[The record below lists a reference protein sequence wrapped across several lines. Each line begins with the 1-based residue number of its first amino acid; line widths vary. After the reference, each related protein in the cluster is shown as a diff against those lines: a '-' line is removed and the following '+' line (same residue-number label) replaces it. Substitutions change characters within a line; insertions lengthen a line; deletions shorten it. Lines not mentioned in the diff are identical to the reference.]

1 VTLRIGPGLRAR
13 KKLKKEGAMVI
24 LAFDI
29 ITKKRSYPLT
39 KDSDSKLPDQKEL
52 EKELNDYL
60 GKKYGDRIRLVV
72 PMLFPKTQT
81 EEASKEEKDPGKGKW
96 KIQFEM
102 KPEELEAFLD
112 DYIIRQ
118 KEAKEILA
126 TKICTHFNR
135 IKFTE
140 ITKGRNRY
148 EGVGQIKNNILMIG
162 PTGVGKTY
170 LIKLIAKKIGVPFVK
185 GDATKFSETGY
196 VGGDV
201 EDLVRDLV
209 YEANGDIEAAQYGII
224 YVDEID
230 KIASSNNLIGPDVS
244 RTGVQ
249 RALLKPMEETEID
262 LKVPHDPISQLE
274 AIEHYRKTGKREKQ
288 TVNTKH
294 ILFIMSGAFGGL
306 EELVKKRLNREG
318 IGFGAEI
325 RSKDERAEYL
335 KQVKAEDLIAYGF
348 ESEFIGRL
356 PVTTVFDML
365 EVDDLYAILKNP
377 NNPIVLGK
385 KKDFKSYGI
394 DIQFEDEALYQLAVR
409 ASEEKTGARGLVSA
423 VEKVLLK
430 FEKRLPSTSIQ
441 EFVVTREVVENPER
455 ELERLLRDPAHPE
468 MMAKFQKLL
477 SQEIADLEATIRNRE
492 PEFEKR
498 YGRILSKGRVNLV
511 AHRVVEKGCDVNT
524 VLEEMAEVKR
534 HVEELEKDFERKQG
548 IRVRFDEE
556 AVDRVTEIALE
567 EDGKGVA
574 LCSRLA
580 KDYEH
585 GMKLIRDKTG
595 RREFEL
601 TRGAVD
607 DPEGYLNRLI
617 REIYSKLSEQG
628 IEDRE

>member
-1 VTLRIGPGLRAR
+1 MKDPG
-13 KKLKKEGAMVI
+13 
-24 LAFDI
+24 
-29 ITKKRSYPLT
+29 
-39 KDSDSKLPDQKEL
+39 SKLPDQKEL
-52 EKELNDYL
+52 EKELNEYL

-72 PMLFPKTQT
+72 PMLFPKAQT
-81 EEASKEEKDPGKGKW
+81 EEVSKEEKEVGGEKS
-96 KIQFEM
+96 KIHFDM
-102 KPEELEAFLD
+102 KPEELEAFLN
-112 DYIIRQ
+112 DYIVRQ
-118 KEAKEILA
+118 DEAKEILA

-135 IKFTE
+135 IRFTE
-140 ITKGRNRY
+140 HTKGRNRY
-148 EGVGQIKNNILMIG
+148 DGVGHIKNNILMIG

-209 YEANGDIEAAQYGII
+209 YEANGDIEGAQYGII

-249 RALLKPMEETEID
+249 RALLKPMEETEVD

-288 TVNTKH
+288 TVNTRN

-306 EELVKKRLNREG
+306 EDIVKKRLNREG

-325 RSKDERAEYL
+325 RSKDERVEYL

-356 PVTTVFDML
+356 PVSTVFEKL

-394 DIQFEDEALYQLAVR
+394 DIQFEDQALRDLAVK
-409 ASEEKTGARGLVSA
+409 AYEEKIGARGLVSA

-430 FEKRLPSTSIQ
+430 FEKRLPSTEIRK
-441 EFVVTREVVENPER
+441 FVVTREVVRNPGQ
-455 ELERLLRDPAHPE
+455 ELKRLLEDPSDPD
-468 MMAKFQKLL
+468 M
-477 SQEIADLEATIRNRE
+477 LEAFEQLLQRDIKGVEDSIRDRRE
-492 PEFEKR
+492 EFERR
-498 YGRILSKGRVNLV
+498 YGLSLWEGRIRLIG
-511 AHRVVEKGCDVNT
+511 HRVVEKGYDVNT
-524 VLEEMAEVKR
+524 VFEEVADVNR
-534 HVEELEKDFERKQG
+534 QIEELEREFDRKHH
-548 IRVRFDEE
+548 ILLTFNEE
-556 AVDRVTEIALE
+556 AIDQTTLVAFE
-567 EDGKGVA
+567 EDEKGASVCA
-574 LCSRLA
+574 RLS
-580 KDYEH
+580 KDLEH
-585 GMKLIRDKTG
+585 GLRLIRDKTG
-595 RREFEL
+595 KTEFTISKE
-601 TRGAVD
+601 AIK
-607 DPEGYLNRLI
+607 DPEGFLNVLI
-617 REIYSKLSEQG
+617 RDVYSKQSDPSTEGSL
-628 IEDRE
+628 

>member
-1 VTLRIGPGLRAR
+1 
-13 KKLKKEGAMVI
+13 
-24 LAFDI
+24 
-29 ITKKRSYPLT
+29 LT

-356 PVTTVFDML
+356 PVTTVFEKL

-377 NNPIVLGK
+377 NNPVVLGK

-394 DIQFEDEALYQLAVR
+394 DIQFEDEALYQLAIR

-534 HVEELEKDFERKQG
+534 HVEELEKDFEHKQG

>member
-1 VTLRIGPGLRAR
+1 MKDPG
-13 KKLKKEGAMVI
+13 
-24 LAFDI
+24 
-29 ITKKRSYPLT
+29 
-39 KDSDSKLPDQKEL
+39 SKLPDQKEL
-52 EKELNDYL
+52 EKELNEYL

-72 PMLFPKTQT
+72 PMLFPKAQT
-81 EEASKEEKDPGKGKW
+81 EEVSKEEKEVGGGKS
-96 KIQFEM
+96 KIHFDM
-102 KPEELEAFLD
+102 KPEELEAFLN
-112 DYIIRQ
+112 DYIVRQ
-118 KEAKEILA
+118 GEAKEILA

-135 IKFTE
+135 IRFTE
-140 ITKGRNRY
+140 HTKGRNRY
-148 EGVGQIKNNILMIG
+148 DGVGHIKNNILMVG

-209 YEANGDIEAAQYGII
+209 YEADGDIEGAQYGII

-249 RALLKPMEETEID
+249 RALLKPMEETEVD

-288 TVNTKH
+288 TVNTRN

-306 EELVKKRLNREG
+306 EDIVKKRLNREG

-356 PVTTVFDML
+356 PVTTVFEKL

-385 KKDFKSYGI
+385 KKDFKSYEI
-394 DIQFEDEALYQLAVR
+394 DIQFEDQALRDLAVK
-409 ASEEKTGARGLVSA
+409 AYEEKIGARGLVSA

-430 FEKRLPSTSIQ
+430 FEKRLPSTEIRK
-441 EFVVTREVVENPER
+441 FLVTREVVKNPEQELKR
-455 ELERLLRDPAHPE
+455 LLEDPSNPDMLEAFEQLLQRDIKGVEDSIRNRRGELERRYE
-468 MMAKFQKLL
+468 L
-477 SQEIADLEATIRNRE
+477 SLWEARIRL
-492 PEFEKR
+492 
-498 YGRILSKGRVNLV
+498 I
-511 AHRVVEKGCDVNT
+511 AHRVVEKGYDVNT
-524 VLEEMAEVKR
+524 VFEEVADVKR
-534 HVEELEKDFERKQG
+534 QIEELEREFDRKHH
-548 IRVRFDEE
+548 ILLTFDEE
-556 AVDRVTEIALE
+556 AIDQTTLVAFE
-567 EDGKGVA
+567 EDEKGASVCA
-574 LCSRLA
+574 RLS
-580 KDYEH
+580 KDLEH
-585 GMKLIRDKTG
+585 GLKLIRDKTG
-595 RREFEL
+595 KTEFTISKE
-601 TRGAVD
+601 AID
-607 DPEGYLNRLI
+607 DPAGFLNVLI
-617 REIYSKLSEQG
+617 RDVYSKKLDPSTEG
-628 IEDRE
+628 SL